1 MAVQQTTPAGI
12 NPIDYLNYL
21 ARLQAYQ
28 NQTSQRAS
36 QQQND
41 LMMQLINEANAKQQ
55 EAYNANDERR
65 NQILQGRT
73 DTRNRILD
81 QWNEFGDSLIND
93 TNRGYQRNLDNSL
106 AALNDTGLL
115 HSSVNASV
123 RRQNERDRQDSMR
136 RVKDQIVGNYANAD
150 ERLSNEID
158 AFNERI
164 VDHYPDTGG
173 LAGLAAQAGSVIPSG
188 GGAYASGTRRFGARS
203 RGLGSGG
210 GGYSSLPAVPQLH
223 APATPTP
230 SLAAMRQ
237 ADSLKSQGS
246 NMAALFSATHP
257 AAGTRDDPIS
267 QQLYN
272 MLLNGTGQW
281 NPNPGTPTV
290 PVFPFQ
296 TATAPGTGGN
306 MAQQQ
311 ARPPYGSNP
320 FYRSRQMRLDE
331 QYDQGREKATV
342 KNLQGDLLSGLSLLP
357 VPGGT
362 TTTSVKTGPVT
373 NPTWDATMNPFGM
386 ASAFPFPGNPW
397 QVSNV
402 SNTPLKSA
410 GGGYNLSD
418 LLNQLRSFLPGI

>member
-1 MAVQQTTPAGI
+1 MALQQTMPAGI

-28 NQTSQRAS
+28 NQTSQQAS
-36 QQQND
+36 QQQNQ

-55 EAYNANDERR
+55 EAYDANAERR

-115 HSSVNASV
+115 HSTVNSSI

-136 RVKDQIVGNYANAD
+136 RVKDQITGNYANAD

-223 APATPTP
+223 APATPT
-230 SLAAMRQ
+230 
-237 ADSLKSQGS
+237 
-246 NMAALFSATHP
+246 
-257 AAGTRDDPIS
+257 
-267 QQLYN
+267 
-272 MLLNGTGQW
+272 
-281 NPNPGTPTV
+281 
-290 PVFPFQ
+290 
-296 TATAPGTGGN
+296 
-306 MAQQQ
+306 
-311 ARPPYGSNP
+311 
-320 FYRSRQMRLDE
+320 
-331 QYDQGREKATV
+331 
-342 KNLQGDLLSGLSLLP
+342 
-357 VPGGT
+357 
-362 TTTSVKTGPVT
+362 
-373 NPTWDATMNPFGM
+373 
-386 ASAFPFPGNPW
+386 
-397 QVSNV
+397 
-402 SNTPLKSA
+402 
-410 GGGYNLSD
+410 
-418 LLNQLRSFLPGI
+418 